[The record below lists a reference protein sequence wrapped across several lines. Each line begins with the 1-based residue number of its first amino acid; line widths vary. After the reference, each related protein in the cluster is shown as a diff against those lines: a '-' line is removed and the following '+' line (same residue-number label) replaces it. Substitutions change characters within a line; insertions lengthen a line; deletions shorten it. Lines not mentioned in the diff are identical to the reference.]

1 MNRNQYCCQRCGNLK
16 YDWSGNLCPECLE
29 KDRLRREGKKYF
41 GMSIKMRE
49 ATKEEKQGVDEYIQS
64 ISEKVYTKDEVI
76 AMLKEL
82 KTEITEKS
90 YYDTTILGNYE
101 DEVRIELVE
110 LDDVNEI
117 IQEKINALGCM
128 ESNV

>member
-1 MNRNQYCCQRCGNLK
+1 MNRNRYCCQRCGNLK

-64 ISEKVYTKDEVI
+64 ISEKMYTKEEVI
-76 AMLKEL
+76 ALLKDIQLDIEGQKFDTHIDKDVWNDAIRVCSELVQQRINEL
-82 KTEITEKS
+82 KGDQEEK
-90 YYDTTILGNYE
+90 E
-101 DEVRIELVE
+101 
-110 LDDVNEI
+110 
-117 IQEKINALGCM
+117 
-128 ESNV
+128 

>member
-1 MNRNQYCCQRCGNLK
+1 MNRNHYCCQRCGNLK

-49 ATKEEKQGVDEYIQS
+49 ATKEEEQGVDEYIQS

-76 AMLKEL
+76 AMLEDL
-82 KTEITEKS
+82 KQDFIAESYGIEIDCS
-90 YYDTTILGNYE
+90 DY
-101 DEVRIELVE
+101 V
-110 LDDVNEI
+110 VNVADI
-117 IQEKINALGCM
+117 DKVIQQKINALKGA
-128 ESNV
+128 EDGKDN